1 MTKRERLQQI
11 QAIYNDALA
20 LPEPDRTAFLD
31 QTCAD
36 DSALRIEV
44 ESLLACEAEAA
55 ACLDKPAINFAA
67 ESLAREG
74 AGLSVGRM
82 LGRYQ
87 LLSLVGR
94 GGMGDVYC
102 AVDSQLNRLVAVK
115 ILPPYL
121 VNDLERSNRFEQEA
135 RTIAALNHPHICI
148 LHDAGHDA
156 GTYYLVFEY
165 LVGELLS
172 DRLCRGAV
180 QLPDALEYAIQIAE
194 ALEHA
199 HEQGIVHHDLKPQ
212 NIMLTKT
219 GVKLLDFGIAEL
231 RYPDEP
237 ASSDAGTPAYMAPEQ
252 IEGRPTDA
260 RTDIFAFGMMTY
272 EVITGRPA
280 VQVRRHGS
288 VTASLVDD
296 IVAFADSTAAQQA
309 LFALD
314 SLVAGCL
321 VQHPSRR
328 WQSISEV
335 LYTLRQIA
343 KTLQSTTADRHF

>member
-1 MTKRERLQQI
+1 MEKRERLEQI

-20 LPEPDRTAFLD
+20 LPRHNRAAFLD
-31 QTCAD
+31 QTCAG
-36 DSALRIEV
+36 DSALRNEI
-44 ESLLACEAEAA
+44 ESLLACEPEAA
-55 ACLDKPAINFAA
+55 RYLDRPAIDFAA

-74 AGLSVGRM
+74 AGLLVGRM

-102 AVDSQLNRLVAVK
+102 AVDSELNRLVAVK
-115 ILPPYL
+115 VLPPYL
-121 VNDLERSNRFEQEA
+121 VNDLERSKRFEQEA
-135 RTIAALNHPHICI
+135 RTIAILNHPHICI

-172 DRLCRGAV
+172 DRVCRGAL
-180 QLPDALEYAIQIAE
+180 QLPDALEYATQIAA

-199 HEQGIVHHDLKPQ
+199 HEQGIVHHDLKPR

-219 GVKLLDFGIAEL
+219 GVKLLDFGIAEM

-237 ASSDAGTPAYMAPEQ
+237 ASNTAAGTPAYMAPEQ

-272 EVITGRPA
+272 EMITGRPA
-280 VQVRRHGS
+280 LQARS
-288 VTASLVDD
+288 QANPAASLLNDTPC
-296 IVAFADSTAAQQA
+296 ASLPAARPA
-309 LFALD
+309 LSALD
-314 SLVAGCL
+314 SLLGGCL
-321 VQHPSRR
+321 AQHPSQR
-328 WQSISEV
+328 WQTISEV
-335 LYTLRQIA
+335 LNSLRQIIQNSGHI
-343 KTLQSTTADRHF
+343 KL